1 MSQSQ
6 QSEFASSQF
15 GGDYENLPYLI
26 PSNYPAT
33 PSTSQQTFDV
43 SVPAFLRPDDPP
55 LLPQLERFE
64 RVGPDRKRSYFLYDR
79 MNHQEWVEWW
89 LQTDYGSKGKVA
101 WHSNHLSHVWEHFT
115 QVAHSSNGSPKV
127 MFRRRLSARVKE
139 RQDSILK
146 LLPADAKISIALDCW
161 TSPFGQAFMAITG
174 YFVDIDWSYREVLL
188 GFKPLEGTH
197 TGANLSGVLLEIL
210 TDHNIQDR
218 VFGLTTDN
226 ASNNKTLVDSLQQAL
241 SSNVHIIRIPCLAH
255 VIQLSLN
262 QLLDRLKAVPQNDIT
277 ETRWS
282 DRQSILAKANAQSK
296 NRSIS
301 HTLNKVRYLA
311 VYIRASP
318 QRREA
323 FVSLQPSEQALM
335 PLQDVK
341 ARWNST
347 FLMLRR
353 AKRLRD
359 FLGTF
364 CTDYNCEEMALN
376 NDEWRQIDYLLCLT
390 KPFYEYTL
398 ALSKTRDVTA
408 HLVFQIY
415 NILFEHLEKSIKQLQ
430 RKRVPWK
437 QQMLSSLE
445 AGRLKLD
452 EYYSQTDHDRDHLYA
467 ISTMLAPDNRFQFFL
482 SDDWTKEWQRHT
494 TSQGLPV
501 SSPGSRPS
509 TALHNLLRR
518 KKPKAKPVG
527 DEITQYLDGDIVD
540 SEPLPFWRENQSR
553 FPAIALLVRDI
564 LAIPA
569 TGAGVERLF
578 NTARDICHYRRGRM
592 KAETIEELMLFLC
605 TSRFDLELHKAK
617 ELERF
622 FSLNEIEAL
631 SEEKDDRLDDVEIEQ
646 ISDTEEQPES
656 LGGLIDVDDDN
667 TGDDDAGDPP
677 LPSYTTQPRMS
688 GRKRKHIEDDM
699 YQSH

>member
-15 GGDYENLPYLI
+15 GGDYDNLSYLI

-55 LLPQLERFE
+55 LLPHLERFE
-64 RVGPDRKRSYFLYDR
+64 HVGPDRKKLYFLYDR

-89 LQTDYGSKGKVA
+89 LQTDHGSKGKVA
-101 WHSNHLSHVWEHFT
+101 WHSNHLSHVWDHFT
-115 QVAHSSNGSPKV
+115 QVAHSSDGSPNV
-127 MFRRRLSARVKE
+127 MCKHCSAILEHPYAAKKDANGKDARHEPFSEAAWEDNLLQFITINRLPFHLIEHPTFRRIISQAHSAPSLPSIPSADTVRRRLSARVKE
-139 RQDSILK
+139 RQHSTLK

-174 YFVDIDWSYREVLL
+174 YFIDIDWPYREVLL

-210 TDHNIQDR
+210 ADHYIQDR
-218 VFGLTTDN
+218 VFGITTDN

-241 SSNVHIIRIPCLAH
+241 SSDIHVIRIPCLAH

-262 QLLDRLKAVPQNDIT
+262 QLLDRLKAVPQNDTT
-277 ETRWS
+277 ETKWS
-282 DRQSILAKANAQSK
+282 DRQSILAKANAQSE

-301 HTLNKVRYLA
+301 HNLNKVRYLA
-311 VYIRASP
+311 VYIWASP

-341 ARWNST
+341 TRWNST

-390 KPFYEYTL
+390 KPFYEDTL
-398 ALSKTRDVTA
+398 ALSKIRDVTA

-415 NILFEHLEKSIKQLQ
+415 NMLFEHLEKSIKQLQ
-430 RKRVPWK
+430 RKHVPWK

-452 EYYSQTDHDRDHLYA
+452 EYYSQTDHDRNIFTQLVLCWRQITGSNSFSPMTGQRNGVINIEPHSK
-467 ISTMLAPDNRFQFFL
+467 IL
-482 SDDWTKEWQRHT
+482 SYLTK
-494 TSQGLPV
+494 SVKL
-501 SSPGSRPS
+501 
-509 TALHNLLRR
+509 
-518 KKPKAKPVG
+518 
-527 DEITQYLDGDIVD
+527 
-540 SEPLPFWRENQSR
+540 
-553 FPAIALLVRDI
+553 
-564 LAIPA
+564 
-569 TGAGVERLF
+569 
-578 NTARDICHYRRGRM
+578 
-592 KAETIEELMLFLC
+592 
-605 TSRFDLELHKAK
+605 
-617 ELERF
+617 
-622 FSLNEIEAL
+622 
-631 SEEKDDRLDDVEIEQ
+631 
-646 ISDTEEQPES
+646 
-656 LGGLIDVDDDN
+656 
-667 TGDDDAGDPP
+667 
-677 LPSYTTQPRMS
+677 
-688 GRKRKHIEDDM
+688 
-699 YQSH
+699 

>member
-1 MSQSQ
+1 
-6 QSEFASSQF
+6 
-15 GGDYENLPYLI
+15 
-26 PSNYPAT
+26 
-33 PSTSQQTFDV
+33 
-43 SVPAFLRPDDPP
+43 
-55 LLPQLERFE
+55 
-64 RVGPDRKRSYFLYDR
+64 
-79 MNHQEWVEWW
+79 
-89 LQTDYGSKGKVA
+89 
-101 WHSNHLSHVWEHFT
+101 
-115 QVAHSSNGSPKV
+115 
-127 MFRRRLSARVKE
+127 
-139 RQDSILK
+139 
-146 LLPADAKISIALDCW
+146 
-161 TSPFGQAFMAITG
+161 MAITG

-188 GFKPLEGTH
+188 GFKPLEGAH

-262 QLLDRLKAVPQNDIT
+262 QLLDRLKAVPQNDTT

-282 DRQSILAKANAQSK
+282 DRQSILAKANAQNK

-323 FVSLQPSEQALM
+323 FVSLQPSEQALV

-341 ARWNST
+341 TRWNST

-353 AKRLRD
+353 AKRLRE

-376 NDEWRQIDYLLCLT
+376 KDEWRQIDYLLCLT

-415 NILFEHLEKSIKQLQ
+415 NMLFEHLEKSIKQLQ
-430 RKRVPWK
+430 RKRVLWK

-452 EYYSQTDHDRDHLYA
+452 EYYSQTDYDRDHIYA

-482 SDDWTKEWQRHT
+482 SDDWTKEWRDKYRASFQDTLLPYQERHT

-501 SSPGSRPS
+501 SSPGSRLS
-509 TALHNLLRR
+509 TALHNLLRP

-527 DEITQYLDGDIVD
+527 DEITQYLDGGKLCSSSSLI
-540 SEPLPFWRENQSR
+540 SMN
-553 FPAIALLVRDI
+553 
-564 LAIPA
+564 
-569 TGAGVERLF
+569 
-578 NTARDICHYRRGRM
+578 ICH
-592 KAETIEELMLFLC
+592 
-605 TSRFDLELHKAK
+605 
-617 ELERF
+617 
-622 FSLNEIEAL
+622 
-631 SEEKDDRLDDVEIEQ
+631 
-646 ISDTEEQPES
+646 
-656 LGGLIDVDDDN
+656 
-667 TGDDDAGDPP
+667 
-677 LPSYTTQPRMS
+677 
-688 GRKRKHIEDDM
+688 
-699 YQSH
+699 